1 MLKRNTGLKTYKP
14 LRAKK
19 SLNRMSVR
27 KIHQV
32 NSEVEDRRAL
42 CERAKGTPEVITKM
56 IPLDNN
62 TEIENRI
69 VQCHDGICEICGKVG
84 NLEPHEEGLR
94 ARGFK
99 VSLKNSK
106 MVCRE
111 CHNDRGS
118 NPQWTKKEI

>member
-1 MLKRNTGLKTYKP
+1 MTLKRYTKLKAT
-14 LRAKK
+14 K
-19 SLNRMSVR
+19 SLNRKSIR
-27 KIHQV
+27 KV
-32 NSEVEDRRAL
+32 KEENNEVEDRIAL
-42 CERAKGTPEVITKM
+42 CKRANGTPEVLVKL

-62 TEIENRI
+62 TEIENRT
-69 VQCHDGICEICGKVG
+69 VQCHDGICELCGKFG

-94 ARGFK
+94 SRGFK

-118 NPQWTKKEI
+118 NPQWTKNE